1 MVASLSDRM
10 RPATPSAMPAEINRY
25 RTGHVQNPTRPIGV
39 RTFTVRRGQ
48 TLYAAGEPAEQLLVL
63 RSGRAHVF
71 LVTEEGKKVVI
82 ETVPAPSLLAEAVL
96 SPSRIHETY
105 AEAAEDSEILAVERA
120 SVEALLRSQP
130 ELAVRLL
137 EAVSTRL
144 LTAAQRL
151 EDRLVKAVPARLA
164 RALLQ
169 LVPAPEYEAF
179 PIKQSE
185 IAEVAGTSRE
195 TATRVLNQFESDGI
209 IALGRTRVRL
219 LRPEALS
226 QIAEAKA
233 S

>member
-1 MVASLSDRM
+1 
-10 RPATPSAMPAEINRY
+10 
-25 RTGHVQNPTRPIGV
+25 
-39 RTFTVRRGQ
+39 
-48 TLYAAGEPAEQLLVL
+48 
-63 RSGRAHVF
+63 
-71 LVTEEGKKVVI
+71 
-82 ETVPAPSLLAEAVL
+82 VL
-96 SPSRIHETY
+96 SLGRVHETY
-105 AEAAEDSEILAVERA
+105 AEVAEDGDVLMVERS

-137 EAVSTRL
+137 EAVAQRL
-144 LTAAQRL
+144 LTTAQRL

-195 TATRVLNQFESDGI
+195 TATRVLNQFEADGI

>member
-48 TLYAAGEPAEQLLVL
+48 PLYAAGEPAEQLLVL

-96 SPSRIHETY
+96 SPSRTHETY
-105 AEAAEDSEILAVERA
+105 AEAAEDAEVLVVERA

-137 EAVSTRL
+137 EAVATRL

-226 QIAEAKA
+226 QIAEARA

>member
-1 MVASLSDRM
+1 MVASLSSQS
-10 RPATPSAMPAEINRY
+10 RPTTLGVEPAQISRFRSNGATAAA
-25 RTGHVQNPTRPIGV
+25 RPIGMRILPV
-39 RTFTVRRGQ
+39 KRGQ
-48 TLYAAGEPAEQLLVL
+48 ALYAAGEPAEQLLVL
-63 RSGRAHVF
+63 RSGRAHVY
-71 LVTEEGKKVVI
+71 LVTEDGKKVVI
-82 ETVPAPSLLAEAVL
+82 ETVPSPSLLGEAVL
-96 SPSRIHETY
+96 SASRVHETS
-105 AEAAEDSEILAVERA
+105 AEAAEDGEVLVVERA

-130 ELAVRLL
+130 ELAVHLL
-137 EAVSTRL
+137 EAVAARL
-144 LTAAQRL
+144 LTVAQRL

-226 QIAEAKA
+226 RIAESRA

>member
-1 MVASLSDRM
+1 MLEQQ
-10 RPATPSAMPAEINRY
+10 PALD
-25 RTGHVQNPTRPIGV
+25 G
-39 RTFTVRRGQ
+39 
-48 TLYAAGEPAEQLLVL
+48 
-63 RSGRAHVF
+63 
-71 LVTEEGKKVVI
+71 
-82 ETVPAPSLLAEAVL
+82 
-96 SPSRIHETY
+96 
-105 AEAAEDSEILAVERA
+105 LAVDPVGDRDRTE
-120 SVEALLRSQP
+120 LRQ
-130 ELAVRLL
+130 LVVGLGDQL
-137 EAVSTRL
+137 E
-144 LTAAQRL
+144 
-151 EDRLVKAVPARLA
+151 ARLA

-195 TATRVLNQFESDGI
+195 TATRVLNQFEAEGF

>member
-1 MVASLSDRM
+1 MVASLTDRFQPV
-10 RPATPSAMPAEINRY
+10 RPAPMPADISRF
-25 RTGHVQNPTRPIGV
+25 RMSHATRSTRPLGV
-39 RTFTVRRGQ
+39 RTFTAKRGQ
-48 TLYAAGEPAEQLLVL
+48 TLYAAGEPAEHLFVL

-96 SPSRIHETY
+96 SPTRLHETY
-105 AEAAEDSEILAVERA
+105 AEASEDSEVLAVERS

-137 EAVSTRL
+137 EAVATRL
-144 LTAAQRL
+144 LTSAQRL

-169 LVPAPEYEAF
+169 LVPPPDYEVF

-195 TATRVLNQFESDGI
+195 TATRVLNQFESDGF
-209 IALGRTRVRL
+209 IALGRTRVRVL
-219 LRPEALS
+219 SPEALNR
-226 QIAEAKA
+226 IAEARA

>member
-1 MVASLSDRM
+1 MVASLTEGS
-10 RPATPSAMPAEINRY
+10 RPAALSAVPAQISRF
-25 RTGHVQNPTRPIGV
+25 RTVPTGNGARSLGMRV
-39 RTFTVRRGQ
+39 LAVKRGEL
-48 TLYAAGEPAEQLLVL
+48 LYAAGEPAEQLFVL
-63 RSGRAHVF
+63 RSGRAHIF

-82 ETVPAPSLLAEAVL
+82 ETVPAPSLLGEAVL
-96 SPSRIHETY
+96 SAARVHETY
-105 AEAAEDSEILAVERA
+105 AEAAEDGEVLAVERA

-137 EAVSTRL
+137 EAVAGRL
-144 LTAAQRL
+144 LTVAQRL

-195 TATRVLNQFESDGI
+195 TATRVLNQFESDGL
-209 IALGRTRVRL
+209 IALGRTRVRV

-226 QIAEAKA
+226 QIAEARA

>member
-96 SPSRIHETY
+96 SPSRTHETY

>member
-1 MVASLSDRM
+1 MVASLTDRI
-10 RPATPSAMPAEINRY
+10 RPAPSTTPAEISRFRLGHTSQPVRPLGL
-25 RTGHVQNPTRPIGV
+25 RTM
-39 RTFTVRRGQ
+39 TVRRGA
-48 TLYAAGEPAEQLLVL
+48 TLYAAGEPAEHLLVL

-96 SPSRIHETY
+96 SPGRVHETY
-105 AEAAEDSEILAVERA
+105 AEVAEDAEVLMVERA

-137 EAVSTRL
+137 EAVAQRL
-144 LTAAQRL
+144 LTTAQRL

-169 LVPAPEYEAF
+169 LVTAPEYEAF

-195 TATRVLNQFESDGI
+195 TATRVLNQFEADGI

-226 QIAEAKA
+226 VIAEAKA

>member
-1 MVASLSDRM
+1 MVASLSDRL
-10 RPATPSAMPAEINRY
+10 RPAPSGAMPAKITRLGM
-25 RTGHVQNPTRPIGV
+25 GHSHRSARPIGV
-39 RTFTVRRGQ
+39 RTLTVKRGQ
-48 TLYAAGEPAEQLLVL
+48 TLYAAGEAAQQMFVL
-63 RSGRAHVF
+63 RSGRAQVF

-82 ETVPAPSLLAEAVL
+82 ETVPAPSLLGEAVL
-96 SPSRIHETY
+96 SASQTHETY
-105 AEAAEDSEILAVERA
+105 AEAAEDSEVLAVDRS

-137 EAVSTRL
+137 EAVSSRL

-226 QIAEAKA
+226 LIAEARA